1 MNRGVGCLKHP
12 RIRYI
17 GLQISKRNNAKI
29 VNKKLKTTN
38 EKERCDKKA
47 KCEEKK
53 LKEYRWKKKEEKTF
67 DKRGRNFGLWML
79 SPNIPKLSM
88 SISNYQ
94 TPIL

>member
-29 VNKKLKTTN
+29 VNKELKTTN

-53 LKEYRWKKKEEKTF
+53 T
-67 DKRGRNFGLWML
+67 KR
-79 SPNIPKLSM
+79 I
-88 SISNYQ
+88 
-94 TPIL
+94 